1 MKLSKTRLARTLLI
15 HMYFWVSGRCIYGWL
30 RCFDVTHC
38 TCTHAHIHFLTRSH
52 VVWMLHAYPGQT
64 LMFSFCWT
72 KPVVSTA
79 GNAVTLLHSAYL
91 LTWLAISI
99 SRFTH
104 VHFRIRCYD
113 VTLLQIAYSCT
124 WNLALDL
131 FQWFHTVIFVSDVTL
146 LRCYA
151 VTVHCLS
158 ETWLS
163 ICISHF
169 RMRCYAVTMLR
180 CYDVT
185 MLRCYNVTLLQCYA
199 VTMLRCYDVTLLWC
213 HTDIAHLLTLSPP
226 CVGTHVYSA
235 IRPWQF

>member
-72 KPVVSTA
+72 KPVVSMA

-113 VTLLQIAYSCT
+113 VTLLQIAYLKPGSRS
-124 WNLALDL
+124 
-131 FQWFHTVIFVSDVTL
+131 VSV
-146 LRCYA
+146 
-151 VTVHCLS
+151 VSHG
-158 ETWLS
+158 
-163 ICISHF
+163 HF
-169 RMRCYAVTMLR
+169 RIRCYAVTMLR
-180 CYDVT
+180 CYS
-185 MLRCYNVTLLQCYA
+185 TLP
-199 VTMLRCYDVTLLWC
+199 
-213 HTDIAHLLTLSPP
+213 I
-226 CVGTHVYSA
+226 
-235 IRPWQF
+235 